1 METTSQNTVYNFPDK
16 ILSKLKQAD
25 DIIIKE
31 YQFFSSGKNSFNNS
45 QIELNKYINK
55 FYDDLKEAFESD
67 RAKNLKLINDYF
79 SKVKEEFDKI
89 DELLQNNKRTINK
102 GLNYINILKNQN
114 FIEIRL
120 VDQLEL
126 IEQLN
131 LNSLLDN
138 NINNKINLFLFQIKN
153 NMLIPE
159 ISINNKIYSL
169 VQEMRNCFSINI
181 NQKFFGKINIENIDI
196 NNIIN
201 SENVNNNMGINN
213 LSSLFMNHNE
223 IYLEEENSE
232 LKNLIEDL
240 CGYINKLD
248 INLLPKFIWFEP
260 NSNNI
265 YEISMDQNNTIKT
278 EKIEYNYITNGAS
291 ENSNNVNNK
300 KDVLFSDEF
309 RVSNLYKD
317 LIYITGGVLTSN
329 QNNNGNGRMISNSL
343 YEYSLKEKSLKEKP
357 RMKNG
362 RIYHGIILIND
373 ELYICGGLDQNLNVT
388 NTCEKYIIKENK
400 WVNISSMKE
409 TLSKINLVQ
418 IDDKNFAVFG
428 GVKKDN
434 VFNYDIHY
442 YRIDTD
448 TWFILENF
456 KMPKGVLF
464 PGLCKINE
472 KYIIIF
478 GGVGETGEE
487 SNEVIRMDIS
497 LGNCEQLNK
506 KLNMGGMLLYTPN
519 YINNEI
525 HMLLNHQNEKY
536 PDRVVFNL

>member
-25 DIIIKE
+25 EIIIKE
-31 YQFFSSGKNSFNNS
+31 YQFFTSGKSTFNNS
-45 QIELNKYINK
+45 QTELIKYINK

-79 SKVKEEFDKI
+79 SKVKAEFDKI

-102 GLNYINILKNQN
+102 GLNYINILKSQN

-138 NINNKINLFLFQIKN
+138 NINNKINIFLFQIKN

-265 YEISMDQNNTIKT
+265 YEISIDQNNTIKT

-300 KDVLFSDEF
+300 KEVLFTEEF

-343 YEYSLKEKSLKEKP
+343 YEYSLKEKTLKEKP

-409 TLSKINLVQ
+409 PLSKINLVQ

-456 KMPKGVLF
+456 RMPKGVLF
-464 PGLCKINE
+464 PGLCKISE

-478 GGVGETGEE
+478 GGVAETGEE
-487 SNEVIRMDIS
+487 SNEVYRMDIS

>member
-31 YQFFSSGKNSFNNS
+31 YQFFTSGKNTFNNS
-45 QIELNKYINK
+45 QTELIKYINK

-79 SKVKEEFDKI
+79 SKVKAEFDKI

-102 GLNYINILKNQN
+102 GLNYINILKSQN

-201 SENVNNNMGINN
+201 NENINNNIGINN

-240 CGYINKLD
+240 CDYINNLE
-248 INLLPKFIWFEP
+248 INLESKFIWFEP
-260 NSNNI
+260 NSSNI
-265 YEISMDQNNTIKT
+265 YQITLDKKNEINTEQIDYK
-278 EKIEYNYITNGAS
+278 YITNGAS
-291 ENSNNVNNK
+291 DISNENINNK
-300 KDVLFSDEF
+300 KLFLFNDEF
-309 RVSNLYKD
+309 RISNTFGD
-317 LIYITGGVLTSN
+317 LIYISGGASN
-329 QNNNGNGRMISNSL
+329 INNTKKILNTL
-343 YEYSLKEKSLKEKP
+343 HEYSLTGKTLKEKQH
-357 RMKNG
+357 MKIG

-373 ELYICGGLDQNLNVT
+373 VLYICGGLEQNLTTLNS
-388 NTCEKYIIKENK
+388 CEKYIIKENK
-400 WVNISSMKE
+400 WENISSMNE
-409 TLSKINLVQ
+409 PLSKINLVQ
-418 IDDKNFAVFG
+418 IDDKTFAAFG
-428 GVKKDN
+428 GIKKYN
-434 VFNYDIHY
+434 VFNYNIHY

-456 KMPKGVLF
+456 VLPKGILF
-464 PGLCKINE
+464 PGLCKIDE
-472 KYIIIF
+472 KYILIL
-478 GGVGETGEE
+478 GGINENGEE
-487 SNEVIRMDIS
+487 SKEIFKMDIS
-497 LGNCEQLNK
+497 RGNLEQTDKYLSI
-506 KLNMGGMLLYTPN
+506 GGYSLYFPSF
-519 YINNEI
+519 INNEI
-525 HMLLNHQNEKY
+525 HLLLNHPNQKY
-536 PDRVVFNL
+536 PDRIVFNL

>member
-25 DIIIKE
+25 EIIIKE
-31 YQFFSSGKNSFNNS
+31 YQFFTSGKNSFNNS

-79 SKVKEEFDKI
+79 SKVKAEFDKI

-102 GLNYINILKNQN
+102 GLNYINILKSQN

-159 ISINNKIYSL
+159 ISVNNKIYSL
-169 VQEMRNCFSINI
+169 VQEMRNCFCINI

-201 SENVNNNMGINN
+201 NENINNNIGINN

-265 YEISMDQNNTIKT
+265 YEISIGQNNTIKT
-278 EKIEYNYITNGAS
+278 EKMEYNYITNGAS

-300 KDVLFSDEF
+300 KDVLFTDEF

-343 YEYSLKEKSLKEKP
+343 YEYSLKEKTLKEKP

-373 ELYICGGLDQNLNVT
+373 ELYICGGLDQNLNVM

-409 TLSKINLVQ
+409 PLSKINLVQ

-442 YRIDTD
+442 YRIDSD

-464 PGLCKINE
+464 PGLCKISD

-525 HMLLNHQNEKY
+525 HMLLNHKNEKY

>member
-1 METTSQNTVYNFPDK
+1 MEALSQNSVYNFPDK

-31 YQFFSSGKNSFNNS
+31 YEFFLSGKNSFNNS
-45 QIELNKYINK
+45 QTELFKYINK

-138 NINNKINLFLFQIKN
+138 NINNKINFFLFQIKN

-159 ISINNKIYSL
+159 ININNKIYSL

-181 NQKFFGKINIENIDI
+181 NQKFFGKINIENVDI

-201 SENVNNNMGINN
+201 NENTNNNIGISN

-223 IYLEEENSE
+223 IYLQEENSE

-248 INLLPKFIWFEP
+248 INLLPKFTWFEP

-265 YEISMDQNNTIKT
+265 YK
-278 EKIEYNYITNGAS
+278 
-291 ENSNNVNNK
+291 
-300 KDVLFSDEF
+300 
-309 RVSNLYKD
+309 
-317 LIYITGGVLTSN
+317 
-329 QNNNGNGRMISNSL
+329 
-343 YEYSLKEKSLKEKP
+343 
-357 RMKNG
+357 
-362 RIYHGIILIND
+362 
-373 ELYICGGLDQNLNVT
+373 
-388 NTCEKYIIKENK
+388 
-400 WVNISSMKE
+400 
-409 TLSKINLVQ
+409 
-418 IDDKNFAVFG
+418 
-428 GVKKDN
+428 
-434 VFNYDIHY
+434 
-442 YRIDTD
+442 
-448 TWFILENF
+448 
-456 KMPKGVLF
+456 
-464 PGLCKINE
+464 
-472 KYIIIF
+472 
-478 GGVGETGEE
+478 
-487 SNEVIRMDIS
+487 IS
-497 LGNCEQLNK
+497 L
-506 KLNMGGMLLYTPN
+506 
-519 YINNEI
+519 
-525 HMLLNHQNEKY
+525 
-536 PDRVVFNL
+536 D

>member
-1 METTSQNTVYNFPDK
+1 METLSQNSVYNFPDK

-31 YQFFSSGKNSFNNS
+31 YEFFLSGKNSFNTS
-45 QIELNKYINK
+45 QTELFKYINK

-159 ISINNKIYSL
+159 ININNKIYSL

-181 NQKFFGKINIENIDI
+181 NQKFFGKINIENVDI

-201 SENVNNNMGINN
+201 NENTNNNIGISN

-223 IYLEEENSE
+223 IYLQEENSE

-248 INLLPKFIWFEP
+248 INLLPKFTWFEP

-265 YEISMDQNNTIKT
+265 YEISLDLNKSIKT

-291 ENSNNVNNK
+291 ENPNNINNK
-300 KDVLFSDEF
+300 KEALFNDEF
-309 RVSNLYKD
+309 RVSNSYKD
-317 LIYITGGVLTSN
+317 LIYITGGVSSSN
-329 QNNNGNGRMISNSL
+329 QNNNGNGRIISNLL
-343 YEYSLKEKSLKEKP
+343 YEYSLKEKTLKEKP
-357 RMKNG
+357 HMKNG
-362 RIYHGIILIND
+362 RIYHGIILING
-373 ELYICGGLDQNLNVT
+373 ELYICGGLDQNLNAT

-400 WVNISSMKE
+400 WINISSMKE
-409 TLSKINLVQ
+409 QLSKINLVQ
-418 IDDKNFAVFG
+418 IDSKNFAVFG
-428 GVKKDN
+428 GQKKDN

-456 KMPKGVLF
+456 KMPKGILF

-472 KYIIIF
+472 KYIMIF
-478 GGVGETGEE
+478 GGIKETGEE
-487 SNEVIRMDIS
+487 NNEVIKMDIS
-497 LGNCEQLNK
+497 LGNYEQLNK
-506 KLNMGGMLLYTPN
+506 KLNIGGMCLYFPN

-536 PDRVVFNL
+536 PDRIVFNL

>member
-1 METTSQNTVYNFPDK
+1 MEALSQNSVYNFPDK
-16 ILSKLKQAD
+16 ILSKLKQVD

-31 YQFFSSGKNSFNNS
+31 YEFFLSGKNSFNNS
-45 QIELNKYINK
+45 QTELFKYINK

-159 ISINNKIYSL
+159 ININNKIYSL

-181 NQKFFGKINIENIDI
+181 NQKFFGKINIENVDI
-196 NNIIN
+196 NNILN
-201 SENVNNNMGINN
+201 NENTNNNIGVSN

-223 IYLEEENSE
+223 IYIQEENSE

-248 INLLPKFIWFEP
+248 INLLPKFTWFEP

-265 YEISMDQNNTIKT
+265 YEISLDSNKSIKT

-291 ENSNNVNNK
+291 ENPNNINNK
-300 KDVLFSDEF
+300 KDVLFNDEF
-309 RVSNLYKD
+309 RVSNSYKD
-317 LIYITGGVLTSN
+317 LIYITGGVSSSN
-329 QNNNGNGRMISNSL
+329 QNNNGNGRIISNSL
-343 YEYSLKEKSLKEKP
+343 YEYSLKEKTLKEKKKK
-357 RMKNG
+357 KNG
-362 RIYHGIILIND
+362 RIYHGIILING
-373 ELYICGGLDQNLNVT
+373 ELYICGGLRT
-388 NTCEKYIIKENK
+388 II
-400 WVNISSMKE
+400 
-409 TLSKINLVQ
+409 
-418 IDDKNFAVFG
+418 
-428 GVKKDN
+428 
-434 VFNYDIHY
+434 
-442 YRIDTD
+442 
-448 TWFILENF
+448 
-456 KMPKGVLF
+456 
-464 PGLCKINE
+464 
-472 KYIIIF
+472 
-478 GGVGETGEE
+478 
-487 SNEVIRMDIS
+487 
-497 LGNCEQLNK
+497 
-506 KLNMGGMLLYTPN
+506 
-519 YINNEI
+519 
-525 HMLLNHQNEKY
+525 
-536 PDRVVFNL
+536 